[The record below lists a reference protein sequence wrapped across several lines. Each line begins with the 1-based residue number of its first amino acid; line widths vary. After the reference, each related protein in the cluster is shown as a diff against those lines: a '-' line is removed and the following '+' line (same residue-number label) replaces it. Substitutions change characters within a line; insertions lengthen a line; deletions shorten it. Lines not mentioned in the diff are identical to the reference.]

1 MIWAAAVLAISALLM
16 LLWHMQK
23 PRPRR
28 IAISFA
34 RFVPPLPQAPA
45 GWSRI
50 ALTRPRDL
58 SALLCLLAAVGFGLW
73 ALLDAGRN
81 YRAALPDHLGLR
93 VVFDRSGSM
102 AVADGGESRQTRA
115 LKQVEAARLVLA
127 NAGVGS
133 LCIEMLGVGAAIG
146 PALPLAL
153 TGPLPADDMAPLS
166 EGAEPARLLEAA
178 RRPANGCAL
187 THVLVITDLPPQPA
201 DLGGPLLLWDQIGA
215 AVGNNGLRA
224 LALRPSAFGQTTPEI
239 RLEGVNSGRDA
250 PPALVLTGPAGPQNA
265 VIYPDP
271 EAEGRWYAIAVYNGA
286 GEYTARLPA
295 GDGYPG
301 DDRISTRLDMPLALA
316 VDWQLG
322 TLPRPASL
330 AAGGAADPLVTELAQ
345 LAPQDLA
352 RPLMLTYPGFDSK
365 GAARIGP
372 FRESLALL
380 SALNFDALEVAL
392 PAPYPAPLPPGFVPM
407 MTDDQGGV
415 LIAQRADP
423 PGLILPAPRLDLP
436 EPQRSLSL
444 TLFFSG
450 LADLIVTP
458 PRAQAIRWIGPD
470 EAPIPDAWR
479 ESLTGRPAGAP
490 ADLAVL
496 AGSSATPQQL
506 PFWPWAVLAA
516 LAALLAEKLLRLAR
530 RREVL
535 Q

>member
-1 MIWAAAVLAISALLM
+1 MIWASAVLAISALAM

-34 RFVPPLPQAPA
+34 RFVPPLPPAPA

-50 ALTRPRDL
+50 TLTRPRDL
-58 SALLCLLAAVGFGLW
+58 PALLCLLAAVGFGLW
-73 ALLDAGRN
+73 ALLDASRN
-81 YRAALPDHLGLR
+81 YHAALPDHLGLR

-102 AVADGGESRQTRA
+102 AVADGGETRQARA
-115 LKQVEAARLVLA
+115 LAQVEAARLVLA
-127 NAGVGS
+127 NAGAGS
-133 LCIEMLGVGAAIG
+133 LCIELLGVGAAIG
-146 PALPLAL
+146 PALPLAV
-153 TGPLPADDMAPLS
+153 TGPLPAADMEPLS

-187 THVLVITDLPPQPA
+187 THVLVVTDLPPQPA

-239 RLEGVNSGRDA
+239 RIEGVNSGRET
-250 PPALVLTGPAGPQNA
+250 PPALVLTGPTGQQDA
-265 VIYPDP
+265 VIYPDS
-271 EAEGRWYAIAVYNGA
+271 EAEGRWYAIAVYAGA
-286 GEYTARLPA
+286 GEYTARLAA

-301 DDRISTRLDMPLALA
+301 DDRISARLDVPRALA
-316 VDWQLG
+316 VDWRLG
-322 TLPRPASL
+322 TLSRPTSL
-330 AAGGAADPLVTELAQ
+330 ASGGAADLLVTELA
-345 LAPQDLA
+345 LLTPQDLT
-352 RPLMLTYPGFDSK
+352 RPLVLTYPGFNSK
-365 GAARIGP
+365 GAAQIGP
-372 FRESLALL
+372 FRESPALF
-380 SALNFDALEVAL
+380 SALNFNAFEAAL
-392 PAPYPAPLPPGFVPM
+392 PAPYPATLPPGFKPM

-415 LIAQRADP
+415 LIAQRTEP

-436 EPQRSLSL
+436 EPQRSLAL

-450 LADLIVTP
+450 LADLIVTQ
-458 PRAQAIRWIGPD
+458 PRAQPIRWIGPD
-470 EAPIPDAWR
+470 GAPVPDAWR

-496 AGSSATPQQL
+496 AGSSAAPQQL
-506 PFWPWAVLAA
+506 PLWPWAVLAA
-516 LAALLAEKLLRLAR
+516 LAALLAEKLLRLSR
-530 RREVL
+530 SREVL